1 MGETTDA
8 AAGADGTGDAR
19 LDAGRD
25 LARLHLGEGVID
37 RWREVSP
44 DLEEIT
50 SRFAFGDLW
59 ARPGLSRRDRS
70 LIAVAITATLRAHPQ
85 LLWHVR
91 GGLGAGLTPDEI
103 REALIAVSGLA
114 GFPASWS
121 ALEAAEPLL
130 REAEAA
136 DGGRDDAAGDD
147 A

>member
-1 MGETTDA
+1 MSDA
-8 AAGADGTGDAR
+8 PSGDPR

-25 LARLHLGEGVID
+25 LARLHLGEGVIE

-59 ARPGLSRRDRS
+59 SRPGLSRRDRS
-70 LIAVAITATLRAHPQ
+70 LIAVVVTATLRAHPQ

-91 GGLGAGLTPDEI
+91 AGVGAGLSPDEV

-114 GFPASWS
+114 GFPAAWS

-130 REAEAA
+130 RELE
-136 DGGRDDAAGDD
+136 GEAAGDGD
-147 A
+147 E

>member
-1 MGETTDA
+1 MSGTTDA
-8 AAGADGTGDAR
+8 GDSAGGPDAR
-19 LDAGRD
+19 LEAGRD
-25 LARLHLGEGVID
+25 LARRHLGEGVID

-70 LIAVAITATLRAHPQ
+70 LIAVVITATLRAHPQ

-114 GFPASWS
+114 GFPAAWS
-121 ALEAAEPLL
+121 SLEVAEPVL

-136 DGGRDDAAGDD
+136 GEGEAG
-147 A
+147 AP